1 MKNIALLGSTG
12 SIGTQV
18 LDVIR
23 NLRGSVRVKSLSAH
37 SNIELVK
44 RQIAVFRPEL
54 VSVWEEASARA
65 LKAWAKK
72 NHYKVKLVSG
82 PKGLIAAAVYGPV
95 ELVVSSVVGA
105 AGLEPLMKAISAG
118 KNVALAN
125 KEALVA
131 AGAIVMAH
139 ARRKGVKII
148 PVDSEHSAIFQCIG
162 NNCAGNINKLILT
175 ASGGPFYRSTKQMS
189 SVTVEEALAH
199 PTWIMGKKITVD
211 SATLMNKGLEA
222 IEAHHLFG
230 VPMDKIEIVIHPR
243 SIVHSLV
250 EFKDGSIIAQM
261 SNPDMRL
268 PIQYALT
275 FPERVK
281 SPVKPLELD
290 KMGALE
296 FFKPD
301 FKKFPCLGIALAAAK
316 AGGTMPAVMNA
327 ANEAAVKGFLAK
339 RIGFDAIPRVVARV
353 MKGHKIKR
361 SPVLCDIQEADRD
374 ARTAA
379 ESLIAAYSL

>member
-1 MKNIALLGSTG
+1 
-12 SIGTQV
+12 
-18 LDVIR
+18 
-23 NLRGSVRVKSLSAH
+23 
-37 SNIELVK
+37 
-44 RQIAVFRPEL
+44 
-54 VSVWEEASARA
+54 
-65 LKAWAKK
+65 
-72 NHYKVKLVSG
+72 
-82 PKGLIAAAVYGPV
+82 
-95 ELVVSSVVGA
+95 
-105 AGLEPLMKAISAG
+105 
-118 KNVALAN
+118 
-125 KEALVA
+125 
-131 AGAIVMAH
+131 MAH
-139 ARRKGVKII
+139 ARRKGVKIL

-175 ASGGPFYRSTKQMS
+175 ASGGPFYRCAKKLS

-199 PTWIMGKKITVD
+199 PTWIMGKMITVD

-290 KMGALE
+290 KIGALE
-296 FFKPD
+296 FFKPE
-301 FKKFPCLGIALAAAK
+301 FKKFPCLGLALAAAK
-316 AGGTMPAVMNA
+316 TGGTMPAVMNA

-339 RIGFDAIPRVVARV
+339 RIGFDAIPKVVARV
-353 MKGHKIKR
+353 MKGHKIQR
-361 SPVLCDIQEADRD
+361 NPALSVILEADEA
-374 ARTAA
+374 ARSAA
-379 ESLIAAYSL
+379 EGVIAAYSL